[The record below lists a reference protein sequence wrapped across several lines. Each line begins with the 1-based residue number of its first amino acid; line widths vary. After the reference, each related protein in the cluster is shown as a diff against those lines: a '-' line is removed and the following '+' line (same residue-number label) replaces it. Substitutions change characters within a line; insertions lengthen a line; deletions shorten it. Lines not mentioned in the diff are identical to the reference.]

1 MKSNF
6 IKLVIIGLFLISISG
21 CANTRALEV
30 NDVSNDVGYIAQNQS
45 ILANNIQVE
54 AEKFTGT
61 SKVMIKNDTMP
72 TFDNNDAK
80 EAIAKVLKRANLYN
94 SNGEYRLTATLDRD
108 YTGAFTT
115 SRNLVINYTLTD
127 IRNNRVVF
135 NEKVNTDGSTT
146 VNNIFFGNT
155 YETAYRSGLDAFNKN
170 FYEMTI
176 LIGNHDK

>member
-1 MKSNF
+1 M
-6 IKLVIIGLFLISISG
+6 IKTNMRKMILAGLSLVVLSG

-30 NDVSNDVGYIAQNQS
+30 NDISNEVGYVAPS
-45 ILANNIQVE
+45 HSELANNIQVE

-61 SKVMIKNDTMP
+61 SRVMIKNDTMP

-80 EAIAKVLKRANLYN
+80 EAIAKILKRANLYN

-127 IRNNRVVF
+127 IRANRVVF
-135 NEKVNTDGSTT
+135 RESVNTDGRSKSCGMFC
-146 VNNIFFGNT
+146 NA
-155 YETAYRSGLDAFNKN
+155 YEVAYKSGLDAFNKN

-176 LIGNHDK
+176 LVGNYDQ